1 MNEKMN
7 VVKGGHMQNYLKV
20 LPKKLKKGILYSIC
34 GIFILNVAA
43 GCGKATETDMSEENV
58 ALSEGTEATAESAE
72 NPLRNHMT
80 SEEFY
85 DTYMSIKREDVIVSQ
100 PGNYIINGVELCD
113 AVEPSADM
121 DDSWEGYSEQDLGL
135 LPPSKMPNVIVDEGG
150 NHGVMYNNEYYIYVN
165 DMNRRDGDK
174 SGFSQYANVWCTP
187 IVSDCKILGG
197 WDEYGR
203 SCAEKGIIVE

>member
-1 MNEKMN
+1 MS
-7 VVKGGHMQNYLKV
+7 V
-20 LPKKLKKGILYSIC
+20 LRHIIMKICLSKYKQGIWYVW
-34 GIFILNVAA
+34 IL
-43 GCGKATETDMSEENV
+43 
-58 ALSEGTEATAESAE
+58 
-72 NPLRNHMT
+72 
-80 SEEFY
+80 
-85 DTYMSIKREDVIVSQ
+85 VSFF
-100 PGNYIINGVELCD
+100 L
-113 AVEPSADM
+113 
-121 DDSWEGYSEQDLGL
+121 LGL

-165 DMNRRDGDK
+165 DMNRRHGDK